1 MLVFVLGDWRSL
13 ALRGAAAVVFGVL
26 SLVWPRISL
35 TALVLLFGAY
45 ALIDGVV
52 ILVDAL
58 RARDAQQ
65 RRWGPLLEGA
75 VSIAAGLV
83 TLVWPGITAL
93 VLLYVIAAW
102 ALITGALEIAAAVR
116 LRRELTNEWLL
127 GIAGV
132 LSIAFAI
139 LLVVTP
145 GSGALVITWAIA
157 WYAIL
162 FGALL
167 IALALR
173 LRRLE
178 AQLAVPRPKPQRA
191 G

>member
-13 ALRGAAAVVFGVL
+13 AFRGAAAVVFGVL

-45 ALIDGVV
+45 ALVDGVS
-52 ILVDAL
+52 ILVDAA
-58 RARDAQQ
+58 RARGEHQ

-83 TLVWPGITAL
+83 ALVWPDITAL
-93 VLLYVIAAW
+93 ALLYVIAAW
-102 ALITGALEIAAAVR
+102 ALLTGALEIAAAVR

-139 LLVVTP
+139 FLVVTP

-167 IALALR
+167 VALALR
-173 LRRLE
+173 LRRL
-178 AQLAVPRPKPQRA
+178 AR